1 MNVNKDLVQPNQY
14 SFIREYNDKFRP
26 QFNDE
31 LFERSDDGIIE
42 VLKKVILSCERS
54 RYFVIKVMNFTVVE
68 DYEQIRILLRE
79 QERFK
84 SKNKNKQKTDDR
96 YNYVPLK
103 DSDIKLLIVDYYLE
117 VSNPK
122 EGSPKSKN
130 LRVLIEVPKIVDK
143 YYFRIFGNI
152 YSSIYQIVDG
162 STYNNSD
169 STNPKSQFVAFKSL
183 FMATRVYRYIEKI
196 KLTNGE
202 VKECVWYMS
211 IIFRKKCPFMK
222 YLLAKFGLYQTAYLL
237 KVYGLYISDK
247 DPEQED
253 MYTVKKNNMYISLP
267 VYVYDNDPV
276 AQSLM
281 YTVYNAVNKDTTLN
295 NIFTLEYWLESLGE
309 SYNNK
314 TVNKGLNVLDS
325 LESIYDIPTKEDL
338 KLPEE
343 CKKNIYDIII
353 WIIREF
359 NELRKKDNLDIST
372 KRIRYEEYFGAIYAM
387 KLASSLFKI
396 SDESTKLQIDRIEKA
411 IYTFPDFLLKQIT
424 KDTLVNYNNSVNDL
438 DAIAALK
445 YTFKGVSGVGEGNT
459 ASIPVNYRQVHPS
472 HLGRLD
478 LDSSTANDPGLS
490 GMICPMGDIHNNFF
504 SDYQEPN
511 NWRFEVDQVLSEY
524 ARLNNLKN
532 AIESQMVMTGANYE
546 EQRLEI
552 IKDTL
557 NSVEKLIEPIWK
569 VDSEMNAIENTPNDI
584 GSGEF
589 INAMYHVL

>member
-31 LFERSDDGIIE
+31 LFERSDDAIIE

-117 VSNPK
+117 VANPK

-152 YSSIYQIVDG
+152 YSSLYQVVDG

-169 STNPKSQFVAFKSL
+169 SSNPKSQFVAFKTL
-183 FMATRVYRYIEKI
+183 LMASRVYRYIEKI
-196 KLTNGE
+196 KLTTGE

-211 IIFRKKCPFMK
+211 IIFKKKCPFMR

-237 KVYGLYISDK
+237 KVYGLYITDK

-253 MYTVKKNNMYISLP
+253 MYTIKKNGIYISLP
-267 VYVYDNDPV
+267 MYIYDNDPA

-281 YTVYNAVNKDTTLN
+281 YTVYNTVNKETTLN
-295 NIFTLEYWLESLGE
+295 NIFTLEYWLEALGE

-314 TVNKGLNVLDS
+314 SVSKGLNVLDS
-325 LESIYDIPTKEDL
+325 LESIFDIPTQENL

-343 CKKNIYDIII
+343 CKKNVYDAII

-387 KLASSLFKI
+387 KLASGLFNI

-411 IYTFPDFLLKQIT
+411 IYTFPDFLLKKIS
-424 KDTLVNYNNSVNDL
+424 KDSLVNYNNNVNDL
-438 DAIAALK
+438 DAISALK
-445 YTFKGVSGVGEGNT
+445 FTFKGVSGIGEGNT

-511 NWRFEVDQVLSEY
+511 NWRFEVDQILNEY

-532 AIESQMVMTGANYE
+532 AMESNMVITGANYE
-546 EQRLEI
+546 EQRLAV

-557 NSVEKLIEPIWK
+557 NSVEKMIEPIWK
-569 VDSEMNAIENTPNDI
+569 VDSEINTIESKPNTVQNTE
-584 GSGEF
+584 SY
-589 INAMYHVL
+589 NTMYHVL